1 VARFLLIF
9 IFSLICSYI
18 LTPLIKRVAES
29 MNIGMAYPGERK
41 VHTQPIP
48 QVGGWAIYLTF
59 LLVVLLTLKINQ
71 QLLGILLGGSLILIL
86 GIIDDL
92 FNLPPKV
99 KLAGQIMA
107 SLILL
112 FFGVKISFVTNP
124 LGGMIYLGGWGALVT
139 VLWVVGITNALNLI
153 DGLDGLAAGVSIIA
167 AATFFCLSYLGK
179 PAETILILSLILMGS
194 SLGFLRYN
202 FSPAQVFM
210 GDSGAMFLG
219 FTLSAIAVMG
229 AFKSAA
235 TLALLAPI
243 LVLGVPILDTAFAIV
258 RRLKNGQPAFQA
270 DKEHI
275 HHKLLQLGLSQRQ
288 TVLLIYLVSIFLG
301 AIALILSRGGGGVGS

>member
-1 VARFLLIF
+1 MAKFLLIF
-9 IFSLICSYI
+9 ILSLICSYT

-29 MNIGMAYPGERK
+29 INIGMAYPGERK
-41 VHTQPIP
+41 VHTRPIP

-59 LLVVLLTLKINQ
+59 LLVVLLTLKLKG

-86 GIIDDL
+86 GTIDDL
-92 FNLPPKV
+92 FNLPAKV
-99 KLAGQIMA
+99 KLVGQILA
-107 SLILL
+107 ALILL

-124 LGGMIYLGGWGALVT
+124 LGGMIYLGGWGVLVT

-153 DGLDGLAAGVSIIA
+153 DGLDGLAAGISIIA

-179 PAETILILSLILMGS
+179 PAETILVLSLILMGS

-202 FSPAQVFM
+202 FSPARVFM
-210 GDSGAMFLG
+210 GDSGSMFLG
-219 FTLSAIAVMG
+219 FTLSAVAVMG

-243 LVLGVPILDTAFAIV
+243 LVLGVPILDTAFAIA
-258 RRLKNGQPAFQA
+258 RRLKSGQPAFQA

>member
-1 VARFLLIF
+1 
-9 IFSLICSYI
+9 
-18 LTPLIKRVAES
+18 
-29 MNIGMAYPGERK
+29 MAYPEERK

>member
-1 VARFLLIF
+1 
-9 IFSLICSYI
+9 
-18 LTPLIKRVAES
+18 
-29 MNIGMAYPGERK
+29 
-41 VHTQPIP
+41 
-48 QVGGWAIYLTF
+48 
-59 LLVVLLTLKINQ
+59 
-71 QLLGILLGGSLILIL
+71 
-86 GIIDDL
+86 
-92 FNLPPKV
+92 
-99 KLAGQIMA
+99 
-107 SLILL
+107 
-112 FFGVKISFVTNP
+112 
-124 LGGMIYLGGWGALVT
+124 
-139 VLWVVGITNALNLI
+139 
-153 DGLDGLAAGVSIIA
+153 
-167 AATFFCLSYLGK
+167 
-179 PAETILILSLILMGS
+179 
-194 SLGFLRYN
+194 
-202 FSPAQVFM
+202 M

>member
-1 VARFLLIF
+1 
-9 IFSLICSYI
+9 
-18 LTPLIKRVAES
+18 
-29 MNIGMAYPGERK
+29 MAYPGERK

-59 LLVVLLTLKINQ
+59 LLVVLLTLKLKG

-86 GIIDDL
+86 GTIDDL
-92 FNLPPKV
+92 FNLPAKV
-99 KLAGQIMA
+99 KLVGQILA
-107 SLILL
+107 ALILL

-124 LGGMIYLGGWGALVT
+124 LGGMIYLGGWGGLVT

-153 DGLDGLAAGVSIIA
+153 DGLDGLAAGISIIA

-179 PAETILILSLILMGS
+179 PAETILVLSLILMGS

-202 FSPAQVFM
+202 FSPARVFM
-210 GDSGAMFLG
+210 GDSGSMFLG

-258 RRLKNGQPAFQA
+258 RRLKSGQPAFQA

>member
-1 VARFLLIF
+1 
-9 IFSLICSYI
+9 
-18 LTPLIKRVAES
+18 
-29 MNIGMAYPGERK
+29 MAYPGERK

-59 LLVVLLTLKINQ
+59 LLVVLLTLKLKG

-86 GIIDDL
+86 GTIDDL
-92 FNLPPKV
+92 FNLPAKV
-99 KLAGQIMA
+99 KLVGQILA
-107 SLILL
+107 ALILL

-124 LGGMIYLGGWGALVT
+124 LGGMIYLGGWGVLVT

-153 DGLDGLAAGVSIIA
+153 DGLDGLAAGISIIA

-179 PAETILILSLILMGS
+179 PAETILVLSLILMGS

-202 FSPAQVFM
+202 FSPARVFM
-210 GDSGAMFLG
+210 GDSGSMFLG

-258 RRLKNGQPAFQA
+258 RRLKSGQPAFQA